1 MVDNAAEDVC
11 QPSLRI
17 DGVELGGLDQ
27 GIGDSCR
34 LTATLGPHEEIIFSA
49 ESHTAHGSLRRIVV
63 RLQANRAGQIG
74 APWEF
79 LQQCTLR
86 EDEVLGIEAVGA
98 DWTIA
103 FEGAVNLVPQIV
115 AGERYMAPRQWC
127 DLGEQRTGD
136 GGALVVD
143 EADGATKI
151 DGVP

>member
-1 MVDNAAEDVC
+1 MVAA
-11 QPSLRI
+11 LRI
-17 DGVELGGLDQ
+17 PTLAEFQEMCVRPPWLNFFLG
-27 GIGDSCR
+27 
-34 LTATLGPHEEIIFSA
+34 
-49 ESHTAHGSLRRIVV
+49 
-63 RLQANRAGQIG
+63 G